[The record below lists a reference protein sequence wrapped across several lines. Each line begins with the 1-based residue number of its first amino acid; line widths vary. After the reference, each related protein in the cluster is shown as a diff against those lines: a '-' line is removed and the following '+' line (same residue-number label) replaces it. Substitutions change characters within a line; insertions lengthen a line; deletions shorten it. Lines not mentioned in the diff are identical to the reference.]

1 MIEATRLL
9 GFSFASADL
18 LFEVDREGRILFA
31 LGATSGFAKGAPLI
45 GRPGADLFKD
55 GEGARFKII
64 VQGLAP
70 GDRVGP
76 LPMTLAC
83 GTKGSLCLCYL
94 PLNKDRISCTLVRP
108 GKRGSLS
115 GGTDAQTGLAD
126 REAFVTAAL
135 TSAGTTAGLALVNV
149 PELSNVC
156 AGLAPAEAQSLLRRI
171 GDSVKS
177 MGAAA
182 AGRLSKTGF
191 GVVVDDPRAA
201 KGLADRIGNAIREG
215 DLDPLEIKQVLVSL
229 RGRGLTAEQTM
240 LALRHVVG
248 RFAESTLKPPAPGD
262 LADAFDAMVGETFE
276 RAQAFNT
283 TVSDGAFDLVFEPIV
298 DLKTSTTSHYEA
310 LTRFAQG
317 QSPSDTIRFAEELGI
332 AESLDLAVAVKV
344 FSFIERGLN
353 YGATIAM
360 NVSGRSIATPASF
373 AMLAGL
379 LNKKRALAKQ
389 VLIEVTESSE
399 MPDLG
404 EADKAIQTIR
414 KLGFRVGIDDF
425 GAGAAS
431 LQYLHGLSVD
441 FVKVD
446 GGLVQRL
453 GKSPREDALLKGVV
467 STCADLKSKT
477 IAEWIDSPD
486 RLKRCADLGFDLGQG
501 RFFGEP
507 LSELPNPAAAANR
520 NLRRAGTKE
529 TWG

>member
-1 MIEATRLL
+1 MIEAARLL

-18 LFEVDREGRILFA
+18 LFEVDREGKILFA

-45 GRPGADLFKD
+45 GRAGADLFKD
-55 GEGARFKII
+55 GEGARFKVI
-64 VQGLAP
+64 VRGLGP

-76 LPMTLAC
+76 LPMTLVC
-83 GTKGSLCLCYL
+83 GAKGSLCMCYL

-108 GKRGSLS
+108 GKRGSLA
-115 GGTDAQTGLAD
+115 GGMDSQTGLSD

-135 TSAGTTAGLALVNV
+135 ASAGTTAGLALVNV

-156 AGLAPAEAQSLLRRI
+156 ADLAPEQAQALLTRI
-171 GDSVKS
+171 GDSVKA

-182 AGRLSKTGF
+182 SGRLSKTGF

-201 KGLADRIGNAIREG
+201 KGLAERIGSAIKQD
-215 DLDPLEIKQVLVSL
+215 DLGPLEIEQILVSL
-229 RGRGLTAEQTM
+229 RGRGLTPEQTM

-248 RFAESTLKPPAPGD
+248 RFAESTLKPPPPGD
-262 LADAFDAMVGETFE
+262 LADAFESMVSETFE
-276 RAQAFNT
+276 RAQAFNS
-283 TVSDGAFDLVFEPIV
+283 TVSDGAFELVFEPIV
-298 DLKTSTTSHYEA
+298 DLKTNITSHYEA

-317 QSPSDTIRFAEELGI
+317 ESPGDTIRFAEELGI
-332 AESLDLAVAVKV
+332 ADSLDLAVAVKV

-353 YGATIAM
+353 YGAIIAM
-360 NVSGRSIATPASF
+360 NVSGRSIATPTSF

-379 LNKKRALAKQ
+379 LNKKKALAKH
-389 VLIEVTESSE
+389 VLIEITESSE
-399 MPDLG
+399 MPDLP

-446 GGLVQRL
+446 GGLIQRL
-453 GKSPREDALLKGVV
+453 GKSAREDALLKGVL
-467 STCADLKSKT
+467 STCVDLKSKT

-486 RLKRCADLGFDLGQG
+486 RLKRCADLGFNLGQG

-507 LSELPNPAAAANR
+507 LSKLPNPDAAANR
-520 NLRRAGTKE
+520 NLRRAGAKE
-529 TWG
+529 SWG